1 MQIRLTS
8 YEDYGMSKAEAR
20 EILAMCRAPN
30 FPRCIALSAAM
41 ETNPDIA
48 LQLVK
53 SICDRVSYAKMT
65 AASISE
71 NSFYGYRR
79 KCIFLVGEELKRL
92 GRI

>member
-1 MQIRLTS
+1 MEIRLTS
-8 YEDYGMSKAEAR
+8 YEDYGLSTSEAR
-20 EILAMCRAPN
+20 EILKICRASS
-30 FPRCIALSAAM
+30 FPRYIALSAAL

-53 SICDRVSYAKMT
+53 SICDRVSWAKMPAT
-65 AASISE
+65 AISE

>member
-1 MQIRLTS
+1 MEIRLTS
-8 YEDYGMSKAEAR
+8 YEDYGLSTSEAR
-20 EILAMCRAPN
+20 EILKICRAPK
-30 FPRCIALSAAM
+30 FPRCIALSAAL

-48 LQLVK
+48 LQLLK

-65 AASISE
+65 AVPISE

-79 KCIFLVGEELKRL
+79 KCIFLIREELKRL

>member
-1 MQIRLTS
+1 MQVRLTS
-8 YEDYGMSKAEAR
+8 YEHYGMSKAEVR
-20 EILAMCRAPN
+20 KILEMCRSPN
-30 FPRCIALSAAM
+30 FPRYIALSAAT

-53 SICDRVSYAKMT
+53 SICDRASYAKMT
-65 AASISE
+65 AVPISE